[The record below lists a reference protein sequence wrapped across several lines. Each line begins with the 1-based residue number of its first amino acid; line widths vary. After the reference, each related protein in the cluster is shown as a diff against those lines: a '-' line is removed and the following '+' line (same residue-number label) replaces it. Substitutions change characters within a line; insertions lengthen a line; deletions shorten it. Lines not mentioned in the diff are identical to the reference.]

1 MKRIVPYITTKRE
14 ERKVMSRLRKAWR
27 LHEKRIP
34 QMPFPTD
41 EELLELYRRMP
52 VHRPLPQPVPPKRH
66 TAISPMV
73 RTVLS
78 AAMAAV
84 VLSIVLPGPAAIA
97 SNLGGNSVE
106 AINSINQMII

>member
-27 LHEKRIP
+27 LHEKQLP

-41 EELLELYRRMP
+41 QELLELYWRMP
-52 VHRPLPQPVPPKRH
+52 VNQPLPQSVPPKRH

-84 VLSIVLPGPAAIA
+84 VLSIVMPVPAAIA